1 MFLYLFIVI
10 KASLFLITVI
20 FVYHKIKL
28 YKFDGPFAIPLFGN
42 LYTRKA
48 FKTISYIKECREK
61 YGKIFLFWSG
71 LKPMIV
77 VCEPEIVRSILSDTH
92 KFEKGEDYTEK
103 FSFVFGNGLVT
114 SNGDKHKTSKR
125 CLSRFFVK
133 NKIDYYTDT
142 ICKMTNQMIEEK
154 LENNLNKP
162 FDIQDFFH
170 ILSLRIFGKFSL
182 NIDYSEDK
190 NIKVAEE
197 INQDVKKG
205 SNLIGKHIIMNIPMF
220 PFLES
225 VKKLDKMVKNIDKHI
240 SNVIESRKKG
250 ENESRDDILN
260 QLIYGDKEDV
270 FHQIRTLLSAGHD
283 TTAFFGCYMVYLL
296 SHNQNIQDKIKKEIR
311 EVLNGREKMT
321 NLDIDKMEYCKMV
334 ILETLRLYTIIPFI
348 TRKCKNDYKIK
359 NTNLVIPKNST
370 VLIPLTVMNRDVS
383 NWDNPNTFFPERFK
397 DVNGLSIPKKGF
409 LPFGYGMRTCI
420 GNTLAIR
427 EAIIMLGSIM
437 QRYRILPDSNFKPKI
452 IAGISLISQNGINV
466 ILKKELISQI

>member
-20 FVYHKIKL
+20 FLYHKIKL
-28 YKFDGPFAIPLFGN
+28 YKFEGPFAIPLFGN

-77 VCEPEIVRSILSDTH
+77 VCEPEIVRSILSDIH

-142 ICKMTNQMIEEK
+142 ICEMTKQMIEEK

-225 VKKLDKMVKNIDKHI
+225 VK
-240 SNVIESRKKG
+240 R
-250 ENESRDDILN
+250 
-260 QLIYGDKEDV
+260 
-270 FHQIRTLLSAGHD
+270 
-283 TTAFFGCYMVYLL
+283 
-296 SHNQNIQDKIKKEIR
+296 
-311 EVLNGREKMT
+311 
-321 NLDIDKMEYCKMV
+321 
-334 ILETLRLYTIIPFI
+334 
-348 TRKCKNDYKIK
+348 
-359 NTNLVIPKNST
+359 
-370 VLIPLTVMNRDVS
+370 
-383 NWDNPNTFFPERFK
+383 
-397 DVNGLSIPKKGF
+397 
-409 LPFGYGMRTCI
+409 
-420 GNTLAIR
+420 
-427 EAIIMLGSIM
+427 
-437 QRYRILPDSNFKPKI
+437 
-452 IAGISLISQNGINV
+452 
-466 ILKKELISQI
+466 